1 MHVAAVSRVSI
12 AVVAFLT
19 WDLLDLNPIV
29 VHKLVAG
36 EKTPCVCLEFLV
48 QSVATHGH
56 GTLYVHECVIS
67 INIST
72 IDITAMLHT
81 PYYSCKLNYK

>member
-1 MHVAAVSRVSI
+1 MVFYVLAAEHVGI
-12 AVVAFLT
+12 AVTVIT
-19 WDLLDLNPIV
+19 WVLLELKPIA

-56 GTLYVHECVIS
+56 GI
-67 INIST
+67 
-72 IDITAMLHT
+72 
-81 PYYSCKLNYK
+81 